1 MDKQNPVFVKIEE
14 YKDVLDIMDLIRN
27 KVSEAKA
34 TMGKIVELKNQEDSE
49 LDFWSAELSDVERKL
64 DYMDKNLFEP
74 ENL

>member
-1 MDKQNPVFVKIEE
+1 MEKQNPVFVKIDE

-34 TMGKIVELKNQEDSE
+34 IMGKITELKNQEDTELEYWSSE
-49 LDFWSAELSDVERKL
+49 LADIERKL

-74 ENL
+74 ENI

>member
-34 TMGKIVELKNQEDSE
+34 TMGKIVTLKNQEDSE
-49 LDFWSAELSDVERKL
+49 LEYWSNELADIERKL

-74 ENL
+74 ENV